1 MTEQQAHI
9 GISVDEDLMRRIR
22 QAAALENLTVE
33 EFTLKAAEQRADRAI
48 DSHSATVFPADF
60 FDELVE
66 HLDEPG
72 EPNEALE
79 RIAAAP
85 RRVSIRDTFGAMP
98 DASVPNRDEWN
109 R

>member
-1 MTEQQAHI
+1 MAEQQTHI
-9 GISVDEDLMRRIR
+9 GISVDEDLMQKIR

-33 EFTLKAAEQRADRAI
+33 EFVLNAAEKRADGAI
-48 DSHSATVFPADF
+48 DLHSATILPADF

-72 EPNEALE
+72 QPNDILAH
-79 RIAAAP
+79 ISAAP
-85 RRVSIRDTFGAMP
+85 RRVNIRDTFGAMP
-98 DASVPNRDEWN
+98 DASVPSRDEWD